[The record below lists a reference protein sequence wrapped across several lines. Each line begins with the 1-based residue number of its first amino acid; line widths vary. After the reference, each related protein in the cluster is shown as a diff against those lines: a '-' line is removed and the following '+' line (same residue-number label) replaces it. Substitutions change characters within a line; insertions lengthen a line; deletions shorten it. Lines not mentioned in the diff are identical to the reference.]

1 MKLIG
6 LSFVMA
12 GLVLAGCQ
20 KRVVNN
26 DGDDAA
32 PLAVAATPVP
42 TPDYAPP
49 GVFFLLTPVRKET
62 RDGVIR
68 LLPGTE
74 VKLLR
79 NGKYQ
84 TPEGEMALDPR
95 NLTNDRTASRAAQA
109 ADRRG
114 QTAALPRSVAATAPV
129 APRVVSP
136 AAAPQPV
143 VALNT
148 APNAAES
155 PAEQKVRLI
164 KFKLASL
171 KAEEAK
177 LQANITFL
185 LEKAAR
191 VPKYLKTQAAPTGL
205 SGSTSVGDYDSMN
218 VRLLAV
224 QAEIRTLEAQ
234 LQQPPAN

>member
-6 LSFVMA
+6 LSFVLA

-26 DGDDAA
+26 DGDDTA
-32 PLAVAATPVP
+32 PLAAIATPVP
-42 TPDYAPP
+42 TPDYARP

-84 TPEGEMALDPR
+84 TPDGEMALDPR
-95 NLTNDRTASRAAQA
+95 NLTNDKTAARAVQT

-114 QTAALPRSVAATAPV
+114 QAAALPRAVAAAAPA
-129 APRVVSP
+129 APRAFSP
-136 AAAPQPV
+136 AAAPQSV
-143 VALNT
+143 AALNPAPT
-148 APNAAES
+148 ATES
-155 PAEQKVRLI
+155 PADRKVRMI
-164 KFKLASL
+164 KFQLTSL
-171 KAEEAK
+171 KTEEVK
-177 LQANITFL
+177 LQANIAYL

-191 VPKYLKTQAAPTGL
+191 VPKYLKTQAPPTGL

-218 VRLLAV
+218 ARLLAV
-224 QAEIRTLEAQ
+224 QAEIRQLEAQ
-234 LQQPPAN
+234 LQPPAN